1 MEKLAPSKDR
11 STKGTLPPF
20 SIYLFSI
27 DGLKI
32 SNSQVKRLER
42 ELKNLKEE
50 VRTIIP
56 IKPFLIIHLSF

>member
-1 MEKLAPSKDR
+1 MEKLAPHSER
-11 STKGTLPPF
+11 VTKGNPF
-20 SIYLFSI
+20 IFDYGT

-50 VRTIIP
+50 VERI
-56 IKPFLIIHLSF
+56 

>member
-1 MEKLAPSKDR
+1 MEKLAPHTER
-11 STKGTLPPF
+11 TTKGKIQYF
-20 SIYLFSI
+20 NSII

-50 VRTIIP
+50 VSISIMRIYMHP
-56 IKPFLIIHLSF
+56 LNR

>member
-1 MEKLAPSKDR
+1 VD
-11 STKGTLPPF
+11 
-20 SIYLFSI
+20 I

-50 VRTIIP
+50 VREIP
-56 IKPFLIIHLSF
+56 YNQWNERYTSFSRH